1 LNRSEAAL
9 SDEMHHSPPE
19 PEAIAIILGG
29 GVERISVGMERLRN
43 LRERQLRAYVL
54 TLESIAVD
62 RLAGVNPG
70 LVNLARPRA
79 AATG

>member
-1 LNRSEAAL
+1 
-9 SDEMHHSPPE
+9 
-19 PEAIAIILGG
+19 
-29 GVERISVGMERLRN
+29 
-43 LRERQLRAYVL
+43 LRAYVL